1 MVPANN
7 AGSLWISG
15 ICCCSGFGAMFV
27 QLLQTM
33 QHLFLFLDGLNTM
46 ARADSLFRLVKSLSK
61 SEKRYFKLFA
71 STQGKDKKYM
81 LLFNAIDKQDEYDE
95 EKLKE
100 HFREERFVRQF
111 SVAKN
116 YLYSLVMKS
125 LRLYHANSSVAWQ
138 VYELLQDTE
147 ILSQRGLAEEAGKV
161 AEKAVRLAQQ
171 HDKFP
176 LHIEALEWR
185 NAVLENAGTTE
196 QRATERS
203 DVLAKLQNM
212 SSYRLLMEKASR
224 PVRQSGIRNAKDVAE
239 IQALMQDPLLQ
250 SEDAALSYRALL
262 YYHWIYATCYFA
274 IGQYEDSLRS
284 VQRMTE
290 LMEERPDVLPEFI
303 STYLYSLS
311 NAIVLYKR
319 LYDRKGFEHIVEK
332 LRTRGKQTL
341 SLAVGKRNSTEAQV
355 FTAINLH
362 LLALHNN
369 VGQYAEAKELMNDVE
384 KGMKEYDRY
393 ISNESR
399 MFFLNNLTL
408 LSFGMGDYRKALG
421 YNNQMITGPEPWTK
435 KQLYYSAKLIN
446 IVLHYELGH
455 TSLLKGLVASTR
467 RYLESR
473 NHLFALETTF
483 LDFFEKL
490 LRLRSP
496 QAKMQAFETVRD
508 RFLELQEDPLEH
520 EPFRSFGYLAW
531 AESKVRGCSYADV
544 VREDVKL
551 D

>member
-1 MVPANN
+1 
-7 AGSLWISG
+7 
-15 ICCCSGFGAMFV
+15 
-27 QLLQTM
+27 
-33 QHLFLFLDGLNTM
+33 M

-81 LLFNAIDKQDEYDE
+81 LLFNAIDKQEEYDE

-125 LRLYHANSSVAWQ
+125 LRLYHANSSVTWQ
-138 VYELLQDTE
+138 VYEMLQDSE
-147 ILSQRGLAEEAGKV
+147 ILSQRGLAEEASKV
-161 AEKAVRLAQQ
+161 AEKAIQLAKE

-176 LHIEALEWR
+176 LHIEAIERR
-185 NAVLENAGTTE
+185 NATLQDSSTIE
-196 QRATERS
+196 QRAAERRNA
-203 DVLAKLQNM
+203 LAKLQNM
-212 SSYRLLMEKASR
+212 SSYLLLMERASR
-224 PVRQSGIRNAKDVAE
+224 PVRQSGLRNAEDVIA
-239 IQALMQDPLLQ
+239 IQELMQDPLLQ
-250 SEDAALSYRALL
+250 SEDAALSFRALL

-274 IGQYEDSLRS
+274 IEQYEDSLRS

-290 LMEERPDVLPEFI
+290 LMEERSDVLPEFI

-319 LYDRKGFEHIVEK
+319 LQDRDGFEHILEK
-332 LRTRGKQTL
+332 LRTRGQQTF
-341 SLAVGKRNSTEAQV
+341 SLAVGKRKSTEAQV
-355 FTAINLH
+355 FTAISLH

-369 VGQYAEAKELMNDVE
+369 VGQFAEAKELMHDVE
-384 KGMKEYDRY
+384 KGMKDYSRY
-393 ISNESR
+393 INDESR
-399 MFFLNNLTL
+399 LFFLNNLTL
-408 LSFGMGDYRKALG
+408 LSFGIADYRKALG
-421 YNNQMITGPEPWTK
+421 YNNQIITGPEPWTK

-496 QAKMQAFETVRD
+496 QAKMQAFKDVLD
-508 RFLELQEDPLEH
+508 RFVELQENPLEH
-520 EPFRSFGYLAW
+520 EPFRSFGYVAW

-544 VREDVKL
+544 VKKDVNL
-551 D
+551 N